1 MLADFVVPRNCTPM
15 SSSPRLRPHVFSVL
29 CRAAFGLAL
38 AAGAQAQPAVEAAA
52 SAPPMR
58 ADNARALER
67 CEASVVETLR
77 KNRGPDAQ
85 DVQFVPAQR
94 LVTPADDGEISV
106 KGAGRYRGRSA
117 GNSFSFSCSFSTK
130 TGLTSGVVLRE
141 AGAGAR
147 AEAAWNPDLSRIS
160 PEACESAVAQLL
172 KQKHPRVAQIAMEP
186 DTRRLQ
192 PGADGHVL
200 LLGQGAVQRAPGMN
214 AVPFNYACEVD
225 PRNGRVLE
233 VKSSV

>member
-1 MLADFVVPRNCTPM
+1 M
-15 SSSPRLRPHVFSVL
+15 SPRPRPQPRLLSL
-29 CRAAFGLAL
+29 PALAALGLAL
-38 AAGAQAQPAVEAAA
+38 VAGVQAQPAVEAAS
-52 SAPPMR
+52 SATPMR

-94 LVTPADDGEISV
+94 VMAAAEDGEISV
-106 KGAGRYRGRSA
+106 KGAGRYRGRGA
-117 GNSFSFSCSFSTK
+117 GNGFSFSCSFSTK

-141 AGAGAR
+141 AGGGPGGR
-147 AEAAWNPDLSRIS
+147 GEAAWNPDLSRIS

-172 KQKHPRVAQIAMEP
+172 KRKHPRVAQIAMEP

-192 PGADGHVL
+192 PGADGHVVL
-200 LLGQGAVQRAPGMN
+200 IGQGAVQRAPGMN
-214 AVPFNYACEVD
+214 AVPFSYSCEVD

-233 VKSSV
+233 VNSSV

>member
-1 MLADFVVPRNCTPM
+1 MTSSLRLPHRVLLAFV
-15 SSSPRLRPHVFSVL
+15 S
-29 CRAAFGLAL
+29 AGLAL
-38 AAGAQAQPAVEAAA
+38 ALSSGTQAQPTVEAAA

-94 LVTPADDGEISV
+94 VVAAAEDGEISV
-106 KGAGRYRGRSA
+106 KGAGRYRGRGA

-141 AGAGAR
+141 AGGGPGGR

-172 KQKHPRVAQIAMEP
+172 KRKHPRVAQIAMEP

-192 PGADGHVL
+192 PGADGHVVL
-200 LLGQGAVQRAPGMN
+200 IGQGAVQRAPGMN
-214 AVPFNYACEVD
+214 AVPFSYSCEVD

-233 VKSSV
+233 VNSSV

>member
-1 MLADFVVPRNCTPM
+1 M
-15 SSSPRLRPHVFSVL
+15 SSSLRPRP
-29 CRAAFGLAL
+29 RAFPTSAMAALAL
-38 AAGAQAQPAVEAAA
+38 AFVAGAQAQTAVEAAA
-52 SAPPMR
+52 SAPPQR
-58 ADNARALER
+58 FDSARALER

-94 LVTPADDGEISV
+94 VVTPAEDGDISV
-106 KGAGRYRGRSA
+106 KGAGRYRGRGA

-141 AGAGAR
+141 AGSGSGGR

-192 PGADGHVL
+192 RGADHHVL
-200 LLGQGAVQRAPGMN
+200 LLGQGAAQRAPGMN
-214 AVPFNYACEVD
+214 AVPFNYSCEVD

-233 VKSSV
+233 VKSSL

>member
-1 MLADFVVPRNCTPM
+1 MNPSL
-15 SSSPRLRPHVFSVL
+15 RLRLRLLPVAT
-29 CRAAFGLAL
+29 CAALGLAL
-38 AAGAQAQPAVEAAA
+38 AAGAWAQPAVEPGA
-52 SAPPMR
+52 SAPLAPPQR

-85 DVQFVPAQR
+85 DVQFVAAQR
-94 LVTPADDGEISV
+94 VVAPAEDGEISV

-141 AGAGAR
+141 AGGGPGGR
-147 AEAAWNPDLSRIS
+147 AEAAWSPDLSRIS

-186 DTRRLQ
+186 DTRRLR

>member
-1 MLADFVVPRNCTPM
+1 MVV
-15 SSSPRLRPHVFSVL
+15 L
-29 CRAAFGLAL
+29 GLVL
-38 AAGAQAQPAVEAAA
+38 AAGVQAQPVMEPAA
-52 SAPPMR
+52 SAPAMR

-94 LVTPADDGEISV
+94 VVAPADDGEISV
-106 KGAGRYRGRSA
+106 KGAGRYRGRGA

-141 AGAGAR
+141 AGGGPGGR
-147 AEAAWNPDLSRIS
+147 AAAAWNPDLSRIS

-172 KQKHPRVAQIAMEP
+172 SRKHPRVAQIAMEP

-214 AVPFNYACEVD
+214 AVPFSYTCEVD
-225 PRNGRVLE
+225 PRSGRVLE
-233 VKSSV
+233 VTSSV

>member
-1 MLADFVVPRNCTPM
+1 M
-15 SSSPRLRPHVFSVL
+15 SSSHRPRSRRPPVPAL
-29 CRAAFGLAL
+29 AALGLAL
-38 AAGAQAQPAVEAAA
+38 AAGAWAQPATDPAA
-52 SAPPMR
+52 SAPPLR

-77 KNRGPDAQ
+77 KNRGADAQ

-94 LVTPADDGEISV
+94 VVAAAEDGEISV

-141 AGAGAR
+141 AGGGPGGR
-147 AEAAWNPDLSRIS
+147 AEPAWNPDLSRIS

-172 KQKHPRVAQIAMEP
+172 KRKHPRVAQIAMEP

-192 PGADGHVL
+192 PGPSGHVL
-200 LLGQGAVQRAPGMN
+200 LIGQGAVQRAPGMN

-225 PRNGRVLE
+225 PRNGRLLE
-233 VKSSV
+233 VTSSV

>member
-1 MLADFVVPRNCTPM
+1 MKPSL
-15 SSSPRLRPHVFSVL
+15 RLRLRLLPVAT
-29 CRAAFGLAL
+29 CAALGLAF
-38 AAGAQAQPAVEAAA
+38 AVGAWAQPAVEAGA

-77 KNRGPDAQ
+77 KNRGADAQ

-94 LVTPADDGEISV
+94 TVVPAEDGEISV

-141 AGAGAR
+141 AGGGPGGR